1 MSRDVKLKVVPP
13 VKKKRAPRYT
23 LDQLMNCYS
32 AGVLRGIAE
41 ANGTE
46 DKVMSPEK
54 YFMVNF
60 GIDLSKIRKNDN
72 S

>member
-1 MSRDVKLKVVPP
+1 MSMGIKLKMIAPVGKKH
-13 VKKKRAPRYT
+13 VKKYSLK
-23 LDQLMNCYS
+23 DLMNCYS

-46 DKVMSPEK
+46 DKLMSPQK

-60 GIDLSKIRKNDN
+60 GIDITKINN
-72 S
+72 L